1 MCGGLGEVFGSV
13 ALAGHARDAAVEGS
27 CIFARRRGLRGV
39 QGPDRFVAVG
49 SSQPAA
55 EPEPPAVNTERPARF
70 RPCAVP

>member
-1 MCGGLGEVFGSV
+1 M
-13 ALAGHARDAAVEGS
+13 
-27 CIFARRRGLRGV
+27 GV